1 MTLAKTFGAH
11 LALVRQS
18 RGLSQRRLAA
28 LAGVDASTVNHM
40 EHGTRAPS
48 FGSLEAL
55 AKALGCRVG
64 VVFEGW
70 RP

>member
-1 MTLAKTFGAH
+1 MSLAKDFGKH

-28 LAGVDASTVNHM
+28 LSGLDASTINHL

-48 FGSLEAL
+48 FASLEAL
-55 AKALGCRVG
+55 GKALRCNVVVG
-64 VVFEGW
+64 FEGW